1 MALYMISYNNDD
13 VTHLCASQ
21 NNIKEYIL
29 VSLGGIYAL

>member
-1 MALYMISYNNDD
+1 MPFNMIPYNYDD